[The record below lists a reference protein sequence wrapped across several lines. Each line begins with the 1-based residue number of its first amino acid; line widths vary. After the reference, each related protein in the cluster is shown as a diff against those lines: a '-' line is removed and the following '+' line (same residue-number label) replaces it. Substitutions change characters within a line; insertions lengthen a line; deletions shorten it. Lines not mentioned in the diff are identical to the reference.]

1 MKDITTRQDIIH
13 LIDSFYTK
21 VVKDDLIGSYFT
33 EVVTLDFE
41 KHLPV
46 MYNFWESVLLG
57 GTYYKGNPMIKH
69 IQLHQ
74 KKALEEKHFNRWLT
88 LWEQTI
94 DEHFTGSVAD
104 QAKHRAKSI
113 KGIMMFK
120 LRSI

>member
-57 GTYYKGNPMIKH
+57 GTSYKGNPMIKH

-104 QAKHRAKSI
+104 QAKQRAKSI

-120 LRSI
+120 LSSI

>member
-57 GTYYKGNPMIKH
+57 GTSYKGNPMIKH

-120 LRSI
+120 LKTI

>member
-57 GTYYKGNPMIKH
+57 GTSYKGNPMIKH

-94 DEHFTGSVAD
+94 NEHFTGSVAD

-113 KGIMMFK
+113 KNIMMFK
-120 LRSI
+120 LRSL

>member
-57 GTYYKGNPMIKH
+57 GTSYKGNPMIKH

-113 KGIMMFK
+113 KSIMMFK

>member
-57 GTYYKGNPMIKH
+57 GTSYKGNPMIKH

-113 KGIMMFK
+113 KNIMMFK
-120 LRSI
+120 LRSL

>member
-57 GTYYKGNPMIKH
+57 GTSYKGNPMIKH

-104 QAKHRAKSI
+104 QAKPRAKSI

-120 LRSI
+120 LSSI

>member
-57 GTYYKGNPMIKH
+57 GTSYKGNPMIKH

-94 DEHFTGSVAD
+94 NEHFTGSVAD